1 MAPERRLEYERSSA
15 PTASSDDGAGTDRRT
30 SANEQE
36 ESTSV
41 IGVAR
46 SKAVQFVDRVP
57 QYVKI
62 GSLTGVTAFVVV
74 YLVAYQLTLA
84 TRNGMSPAEGEPG
97 AWVYAGI
104 VTLVSHG
111 GMLVQEPEG
120 APYLM
125 IQTLRIGPMFLV
137 PIAILVLVT
146 AGVVVGRYF
155 ESETTAVTAVAV
167 SAASVV
173 YVGALALLTR
183 FARYSPEAANSN
195 VRRETDVETIAIGLD
210 PSFLLTS
217 IVLVLAFT
225 SLGAILVR
233 SWTRF
238 TMPSRVDTDSSEEE
252 PSERDDSAELAP
264 QPRTVDGTPSMVTND
279 EQKDDHPDDMGTRSE
294 SAKGSRS
301 ETGQNHNH
309 DRYNPDDS
317 PTEPAD
323 DHDRDHNRDRG
334 HNRNRDRGR
343 NHDRYRPSDD

>member
-15 PTASSDDGAGTDRRT
+15 SPDSSNDGAGTDQRT
-30 SANEQE
+30 LANEHD

-62 GSLTGVTAFVVV
+62 GSLTGVTVFAVV

-84 TRNGMSPAEGEPG
+84 TRSGMSPGEGEPG

-104 VTLVSHG
+104 VTLVSYG
-111 GMLVQEPEG
+111 GSLAQEPEG

-125 IQTLRIGPMFLV
+125 IQTLQIGPMLLV

-146 AGVVVGRYF
+146 AGAVVGRHF

-167 SAASVV
+167 SVASVV

-210 PSFLLTS
+210 TSFLLTS

-238 TMPSRVDTDSSEEE
+238 TMSSRVDADSSEEE
-252 PSERDDSAELAP
+252 PSERDNPAELAP
-264 QPRTVDGTPSMVTND
+264 QSRIADGTSSMVPNVEPKD
-279 EQKDDHPDDMGTRSE
+279 EHPDDTGTRSE
-294 SAKGSRS
+294 NAKELPS
-301 ETGQNHNH
+301 ETGQGHDHN
-309 DRYNPDDS
+309 RYKPDDS

-323 DHDRDHNRDRG
+323 GHDHD

-343 NHDRYRPSDD
+343 DHDRYRPSDD